1 MDNELVP
8 KHEIL
13 DEKEVEKLLQL
24 YNVTPRQLPK
34 IKEGDPGIMG
44 LDAKI
49 GDIIKITRNEL
60 VVGRN
65 IYYRVVVRD

>member
-13 DEKEVEKLLQL
+13 DEKEVEKLLQF
-24 YNVTPRQLPK
+24 YNVTPQQLPK
-34 IKEGDPGIMG
+34 IKESDPGIMG

-49 GDIIKITRNEL
+49 GDIIKITRNEIS
-60 VVGRN
+60 VGRN
-65 IYYRVVVRD
+65 IYYRIVVRD

>member
-8 KHEIL
+8 KHEVL

-24 YNVTPRQLPK
+24 YDVTPRQLPK
-34 IKEGDPGIMG
+34 IKESDPGITG
-44 LDAKI
+44 LGAKI
-49 GDIIKITRNEL
+49 GDIIKITRNE
-60 VVGRN
+60 VGVGRN